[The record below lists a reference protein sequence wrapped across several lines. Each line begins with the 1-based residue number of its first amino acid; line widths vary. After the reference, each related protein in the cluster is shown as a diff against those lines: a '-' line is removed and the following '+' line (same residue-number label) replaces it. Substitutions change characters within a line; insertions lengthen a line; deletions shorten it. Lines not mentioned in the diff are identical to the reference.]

1 MKKQN
6 ELISTLDEMIRDLI
20 NNEALSP
27 TERSRRYRKRHPE
40 KVAKYLKDTVKDRSA
55 RNRDRAKAVKK
66 HGASKVANHDVH
78 HPGPTQGG
86 NWRLAPKD
94 HGPDIKEKNK

>member
-78 HPGPTQGG
+78 HPAGPHGG
-86 NWRLAPKD
+86 TWRLAKKD